1 MEGISWVMYANM
13 AVWLGIGGYLFF
25 LGRKAVALEKRL
37 RHLDFVREQ
46 NDSLRRQKEPE

>member
-25 LGRKAVALEKRL
+25 LGRKTVALEKRL
-37 RHLDFVREQ
+37 RHLDFVRKQ
-46 NDSLRRQKEPE
+46 DDSPRWRKESE